1 MGETETVINRSDLN
15 SDIFFRETVKLQN
28 TYVDYAKDNV
38 TCLITGLYRFD
49 KQTNEVLVN
58 NFGDQI
64 VKVQL
69 RTKEGHVHYES
80 MNTQTILFNDRQ
92 VPPYQLRNLCLAVGV
107 YSEEGEGDT
116 KRKIIADN
124 WYDHLV
130 GHEIEVDFILKNGW
144 ARIKN
149 IRPLSIL
156 SGDRGGITPD
166 KSKEF

>member
-1 MGETETVINRSDLN
+1 MVETDTVINRSDLN
-15 SDIFFRETVKLQN
+15 SDIFFRETVKVEN

-92 VPPYQLRNLCLAVGV
+92 IPPFQLRNLCLAVGV
-107 YSEEGEGDT
+107 YSEEGEGND

-124 WYDHLV
+124 WFDHLV

-149 IRPLSIL
+149 IRPLS
-156 SGDRGGITPD
+156 GDRGGITPD